1 MSDSKSTPSPSQ
13 SALFAA
19 PPAGSPSAAPAAALA
34 ATPAAK
40 PVAGAAD
47 AAGAAAS
54 IATSA
59 PATPPAARPAVPKP
73 LPHPLPN
80 PRHAGR
86 VPPHIGTESLHRIRQ
101 AAYQL
106 PQVVAAADLPVDLVH
121 DHAADADERM
131 DALGLVLLQRGVA
144 GQRPSRWISPVLFDE
159 TLRHLDAVGTGPKL
173 RALMTERSGV
183 LETLGISRAGPATW
197 ERQATQV
204 LHLAQNDWRIEVTHL
219 IPLDAAP
226 VWQFYR
232 DGDKATLL
240 VALKDVPAYPHAP
253 ALQAEL
259 DRLVDQAG
267 NINPG
272 RIESLLPGLQSECN
286 TPQSLADLLAACN
299 RALDR
304 WANRVN
310 ELDTL
315 DDLTAELA
323 FQGYPDSFQIA
334 RRAQRKVTLFV
345 GPPNSGKTYTAFQR
359 LAAAERGA
367 YLAPLRLLALEG
379 RDRLVAAGVPCS
391 LRTGEESV
399 KMDGA
404 RVVSSTIEMMG
415 SGELIDVAV
424 IDEAQMIFDPWRG
437 WAWTQAI
444 VGAPARELLIICS
457 AYAVPAIENLLGLCG
472 ERCEVRHF
480 ARMQEVQMLPA
491 AVPIASLKLG
501 DAVVAFSRRE
511 VLMLRDQVA
520 ANGKTVSV
528 IYGALPPEVRKREAA
543 RFASG
548 ETEVLVAT
556 DAIGMGLNLPIR
568 RVLFSTMTK
577 FDGVADRTLD
587 ESEVHQIAGR
597 AGRYGIHEEGF
608 TGVLAEAEPSAG
620 RMLRDLLA
628 LQPRAPRHFKAPVA
642 PNWWHI
648 ETISNKL
655 GKRRL
660 KEVLAVFVEQ
670 LALDNAHFAVAELA
684 QMQDIAGQLDER
696 AAPLSLRERFIY
708 AQAPVDT
715 RTDTLMQ
722 AFLGW
727 TERHA
732 WDGEAGEPAFLHEV
746 DENSRLDRMEQALR
760 ACTLWL
766 WLDQRFPGVF
776 GYLEQVVALRERLN
790 DGIAG
795 QLRARR
801 PLWQV
806 REGGR
811 GRLGGGGGHGGG
823 GGGGGGNQGGH
834 GARGARG
841 GRR

>member
-1 MSDSKSTPSPSQ
+1 MPDHTT
-13 SALFAA
+13 
-19 PPAGSPSAAPAAALA
+19 PPAIPPAAAPAPVTTA
-34 ATPAAK
+34 PAADK
-40 PVAGAAD
+40 PRPPPQALPNARHAARVPAHITAD
-47 AAGAAAS
+47 ALS
-54 IATSA
+54 
-59 PATPPAARPAVPKP
+59 
-73 LPHPLPN
+73 
-80 PRHAGR
+80 
-86 VPPHIGTESLHRIRQ
+86 RIRN

-106 PQVVAAADLPVDLVH
+106 PQVVAPADMPADLVPE
-121 DHAADADERM
+121 HAPDGDERM
-131 DALGLVLLQRGVA
+131 DRLGLVLLQKGVT
-144 GQRPSRWISPVLFDE
+144 GQRPSRWISPSLLDE
-159 TLRHLDAVGTGPKL
+159 ALRHLSAVGTGPKL
-173 RALMTERSGV
+173 RGVMTERSSV
-183 LETLGISRAGPATW
+183 LDALAITRAGPATW
-197 ERQATQV
+197 ERLAVQPLT
-204 LHLAQNDWRIEVTHL
+204 LAQDAWRIDVSHL
-219 IPLDAAP
+219 IPLEPAA
-226 VWQFYR
+226 VWQFFR
-232 DGDKATLL
+232 DGDQA
-240 VALKDVPAYPHAP
+240 ALKLALRHTPDWPHAT
-253 ALQAEL
+253 ALQTTL
-259 DRLVDQAG
+259 DKLVDQAG

-272 RIESLLPGLQSECN
+272 RIESLLPGLQAECA
-286 TPQSLADLLAACN
+286 TPQGLAELTTACN

-323 FQGYPDSFQIA
+323 FQGYPDSFMTA
-334 RRAQRKVTLFV
+334 RRANRKVTLFV
-345 GPPNSGKTYTAFQR
+345 GPPNSGKTYTAFER
-359 LAAAERGA
+359 LAACEKGV

-379 RDRLVAAGVPCS
+379 RDRLMAKGVPCS
-391 LRTGEESV
+391 LRTGEESQAV
-399 KMDGA
+399 DGA

-415 SGELIDVAV
+415 TGDLIDVAV

-444 VGAPARELLIICS
+444 VGAPAKELLIICS

-472 ERCEVRHF
+472 ERCEVRVF
-480 ARMQEVQMLPA
+480 ERMQQVQLLPA
-491 AVPIASLKLG
+491 AVPIANLKLG
-501 DAVVAFSRRE
+501 DAVVAFSRRD

-568 RVLFSTMTK
+568 RVLFSTLTK
-577 FDGVADRTLD
+577 FDGVGDRTLD

-608 TGVLAEAEPSAG
+608 AGVLAEAEPTAA
-620 RMLRDLLA
+620 RTLRDLLA

-648 ETISNKL
+648 ETISSKL
-655 GKRRL
+655 GKRKLR
-660 KEVLAVFVEQ
+660 EVLGVFVEQ
-670 LALDNAHFAVAELA
+670 LELDNAHFAVAELQ
-684 QMQDIAGQLDER
+684 QMLEIAAQLDER

-715 RTDTLMQ
+715 RTDQLMQ
-722 AFLGW
+722 QFLGW

-732 WDGEAGEPAFLHEV
+732 WDGQAGEPSFLFDV
-746 DENSRLDRMEQALR
+746 GENSRLDRMEQALR

-766 WLDQRFPGVF
+766 WLDQRFVGVF
-776 GYLEQVVALRERLN
+776 GHLDAVVALREQLN

-801 PLWQV
+801 PLWQA
-806 REGGR
+806 RTGR
-811 GRLGGGGGHGGG
+811 PG
-823 GGGGGGNQGGH
+823 
-834 GARGARG
+834 GARPPGGRG